1 MVVALTPAVRAQ
13 EVPANVGLE
22 AQQGPSGLPKN
33 YEAYDL
39 GELYVK
45 GEKLPT
51 SEQVTEETVITE
63 EEIEATHSQNVA
75 DALSHVPG
83 ITVMTGAKNTPS
95 ISLQGLNQTETLI
108 LIDGVPYYET
118 SYGFLNLNT
127 IPVFMIDKIVVQ
139 KGVSSVLYGP
149 NSMAGV
155 INIITK
161 KPTERPS
168 LDAKAETGDYREF
181 EGAISHGMK
190 KGIFSYWFGYDHQQ
204 SDGWYLSHDFQPTTT
219 IVEYRPGGNK
229 AYVLQ
234 DGGVR
239 NNSYFNMDSVWG
251 KVGIEPTPGSE
262 YYLNMH
268 YITSNFGA
276 PASLSNYFSPMVF
289 PSPPAFSQ
297 LWTWPA
303 YNNWGADLSGQQ
315 KVTDQLTF
323 KGKLFYHNHVDVGD
337 FFYDPDLTQEIAR
350 STYKD
355 NMEGGSLLGEYNVLP
370 IDTLRAA
377 FNYRRDDHQEQAAIG
392 VPYLESVSYTGSVSV
407 ENQFDPIKPLSIVAG
422 VAYDWWNVASEDLT
436 EPSETPS
443 ANKVDPMVGATY
455 TLPDTTKLFAS
466 WAGKERFPTLQQLYS
481 SKGGNPDLLPEH
493 SYNYV
498 LGASRGITQYAKA
511 ETSFFVHDVSDM
523 INRNSPVPTSPYLNY
538 GKIFIWGAEATA
550 QIFPAK
556 DLSFGV
562 GYTYTNATDESP
574 NTPTSRV
581 DYAPSSK
588 VDLNAKYLIPVLK
601 VQTDFTATY
610 VGRMWD
616 ELPSASQPTTPSV
629 RTGDYFIVGARISKV
644 FYNHFEAYFV
654 VQNLFDKNYEE
665 QVGFPAPG
673 RMLFAGVK
681 YSY

>member
-1 MVVALTPAVRAQ
+1 MENKEREEGMKRLFGIILALLIVVSLCPAVRAQ
-13 EVPANVGLE
+13 VAQGPAGVGTE
-22 AQQGPSGLPKN
+22 AQPGASGLQKN
-33 YEAYDL
+33 YEAFDL

-51 SEQVTEETVITE
+51 SEQVTEETIITQ

-75 DALSHVPG
+75 EALSHVPG
-83 ITVMTGAKNTPS
+83 ITVTTGAKNSPS
-95 ISLQGLNQTETLI
+95 ISLQGLNQTETLV

-149 NSMAGV
+149 NGMAGV

-168 LDAKAETGDYREF
+168 LDAKAEIGDYREF
-181 EGAISHGMK
+181 EGAVSHGMK
-190 KGIFSYWFGYDHQQ
+190 TGIFSYWFGYDHQQ
-204 SDGWYLSHDFQPTTT
+204 SDGWYMSNGFQPTTT
-219 IVEYRPGGNK
+219 KVDYRPGGNK
-229 AYVLQ
+229 TYVLE

-239 NNSYFNMDSVWG
+239 NNSYFNMDSVWA
-251 KVGIEPTPGSE
+251 KVGIEPAPGSQ

-268 YITSNFGA
+268 YISSNFGA
-276 PASLSNYFSPMVF
+276 PASLLDNSVMVF

-315 KVTDQLTF
+315 KVNDDLTF

-337 FFYDPDLTQEIAR
+337 FFYDPDLTHEIAR

-355 NMEGGSLLGEYNVLP
+355 NMEGGSLLAEYNLLP

-422 VAYDWWNVASEDLT
+422 VAYDWWDVASEDLT
-436 EPSETPS
+436 KSSQTPS
-443 ANKVDPMVGATY
+443 ANRVDPMVGATY
-455 TLPDTTKLFAS
+455 TLPDSTKLFGS
-466 WAGKERFPTLQQLYS
+466 WAGKERFPTLNQLYS
-481 SKGGNPDLLPEH
+481 SKGGNPDLSPEH
-493 SYNYV
+493 SDNYV

-511 ETSFFVHDVSDM
+511 EASFFVHDVTDM
-523 INRNSPVPTSPYLNY
+523 INRNAPNPLAPYLNY
-538 GKIFIWGAEATA
+538 GKIFH
-550 QIFPAK
+550 
-556 DLSFGV
+556 L
-562 GYTYTNATDESP
+562 
-574 NTPTSRV
+574 
-581 DYAPSSK
+581 
-588 VDLNAKYLIPVLK
+588 
-601 VQTDFTATY
+601 
-610 VGRMWD
+610 GRG
-616 ELPSASQPTTPSV
+616 
-629 RTGDYFIVGARISKV
+629 GDRRDISG
-644 FYNHFEAYFV
+644 E
-654 VQNLFDKNYEE
+654 
-665 QVGFPAPG
+665 GP
-673 RMLFAGVK
+673 
-681 YSY
+681 